1 MSGARRYLMVGGS
14 QHGRWHVLHEG
25 CRAQFIGQRGQR
37 EDYRVMD
44 LLASANSP
52 PIQVLALVGMAGDAV
67 LLRLLASARI
77 EDALVSR
84 SLPPLRDGLLA
95 EFYAVAR
102 QPAPERAYR
111 CPVCATTN
119 PDGWR
124 RCERGDCTDG
134 RDLR

>member
-1 MSGARRYLMVGGS
+1 MSARRYLMVGGS

-44 LLASANSP
+44 LLSGADVV
-52 PIQVLALVGMAGDAV
+52 QVLALAGMVGRDV

-111 CPVCATTN
+111 CPICGTTN

-134 RDLR
+134 RDPR